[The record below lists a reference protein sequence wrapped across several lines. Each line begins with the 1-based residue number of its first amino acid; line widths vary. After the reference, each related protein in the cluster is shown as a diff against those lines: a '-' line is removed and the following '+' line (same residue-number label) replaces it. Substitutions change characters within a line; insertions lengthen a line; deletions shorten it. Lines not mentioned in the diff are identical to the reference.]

1 MFPSHDPWLIYL
13 KVKDKTVKVDLKPGD
28 MLIYEGCNLE
38 HWRKTFKKN
47 KCYQVFL
54 HYNDVQTSVVKFDG
68 RPVLGIA
75 KHKNL

>member
-1 MFPSHDPWLIYL
+1 
-13 KVKDKTVKVDLKPGD
+13 